1 MLSLNYG
8 CNICGLRRKIYEG
21 YLRDIR
27 LWTRSV
33 AYWWLSLFARL
44 RENYKYSRM
53 SLAHNFSYFSIG
65 FFITF
70 LIQRLLN
77 RVKLGWNH
85 AKISQQTCVK
95 LQVSRNDNKQL
106 TVENVGYISVTAYK
120 VDLLVFS
127 GTALST
133 SRFISS
139 SFTNKANR
147 SAILTLI

>member
-1 MLSLNYG
+1 MNSFN
-8 CNICGLRRKIYEG
+8 GLLMAFSFRQTER
-21 YLRDIR
+21 
-27 LWTRSV
+27 
-33 AYWWLSLFARL
+33 
-44 RENYKYSRM
+44 NYKYSRM
-53 SLAHNFSYFSIG
+53 SLAHNFSYFSMG

-139 SFTNKANR
+139 SVTNKANR